1 MINKVL
7 IKSKIKKMLKYIK
20 EIETYRPKSLQEYKN
35 NLILK
40 RFIERNLELAIQEM
54 IDICKH
60 LVSRLN
66 LEEPSSYANCI
77 DILVEENIISKDRAE
92 IYKQMIKFRNLLIH
106 TYEKIIDDK
115 IYGIIEKHLKDF
127 NNFAEEIEGYL
138 RL

>member
-7 IKSKIKKMLKYIK
+7 IKSKIKRMLKYIN

-115 IYGIIEKHLKDF
+115 IYEIIEKHLKGF
-127 NNFAEEIEGYL
+127 NNFAEEIERYL
-138 RL
+138 RI